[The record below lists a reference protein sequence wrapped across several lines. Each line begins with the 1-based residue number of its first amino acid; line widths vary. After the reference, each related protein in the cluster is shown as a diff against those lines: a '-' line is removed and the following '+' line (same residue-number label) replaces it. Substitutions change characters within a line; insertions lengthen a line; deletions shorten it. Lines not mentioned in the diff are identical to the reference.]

1 MQHVTLAATALA
13 GLAAALVSGFFY
25 AYHCS
30 VMVGFAA
37 ADPAVAIA
45 AMQAINATVRNATFA
60 FSFFGT
66 LGFGLLASL
75 LAFGSPR
82 RRYSWA
88 IWAGTLLYLTGGFG
102 VTMIFNV
109 PLNEALAPVRP
120 DPDAANAIWQAYA
133 APWRFWNGVRAIAS
147 IFSLAAFAWA
157 LWLNAQER
165 FGR

>member
-1 MQHVTLAATALA
+1 MQRIFLAVTALA

-37 ADPAVAIA
+37 ADPLVAVA

-66 LGFGLLASL
+66 LGFGLLAGL
-75 LAFGSPR
+75 LALRSPR
-82 RRYSWA
+82 HPSSWA
-88 IWAGTLLYLTGGFG
+88 VWAGTLFHLIGGFG
-102 VTMIFNV
+102 VTMLFNV

-120 DPDAANAIWQAYA
+120 DAETAQKVWEGYA
-133 APWRFWNGVRAIAS
+133 EPWRFWNGIRTIAS
-147 IFSLAAFAWA
+147 TLSLAAFAWA
-157 LWLNAQER
+157 LMQGARETP
-165 FGR
+165 GR